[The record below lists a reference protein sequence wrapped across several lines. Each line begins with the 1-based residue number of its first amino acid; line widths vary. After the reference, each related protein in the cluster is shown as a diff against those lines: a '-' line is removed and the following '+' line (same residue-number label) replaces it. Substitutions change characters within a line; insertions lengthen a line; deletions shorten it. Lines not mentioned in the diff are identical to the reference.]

1 MTAKE
6 FLQNK
11 FNCTDDEIHK
21 QLYDLVSDH
30 RNWELVLKLFEDFKN
45 QSEGPTD
52 TEIKDLNS
60 FNAYLIK
67 VAETKVGFRFKVK
80 ELKRVIN
87 TIINHVEVP
96 EEPIQLDP
104 SHVKSYG
111 NGYR

>member
-11 FNCTDDEIHK
+11 FNCADDEIHK

-45 QSEGPTD
+45 ESDDLTD
-52 TEIKDLNS
+52 PEIKDLDN

-67 VAETKVGFRFKVK
+67 AAEFKVGFRFKVRQ
-80 ELKRVIN
+80 LKRVIDAI
-87 TIINHVEVP
+87 TKHSD
-96 EEPIQLDP
+96 Q
-104 SHVKSYG
+104 
-111 NGYR
+111 